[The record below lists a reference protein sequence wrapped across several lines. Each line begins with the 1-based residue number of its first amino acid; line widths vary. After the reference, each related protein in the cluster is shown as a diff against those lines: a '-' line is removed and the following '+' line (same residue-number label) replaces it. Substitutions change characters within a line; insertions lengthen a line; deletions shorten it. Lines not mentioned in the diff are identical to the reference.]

1 MLTTPNSLYKT
12 GVAVGLVW
20 AGVCALLSL
29 YTMYL
34 LSALYLERKR
44 AMVGAQ

>member
-12 GVAVGLVW
+12 GMAVGVVW
-20 AGVCALLSL
+20 AVGCALVSL

-44 AMVGAQ
+44 SMVS

>member
-12 GVAVGLVW
+12 GMAVGVVWSVGCSLV
-20 AGVCALLSL
+20 SL

-44 AMVGAQ
+44 AMVS

>member
-1 MLTTPNSLYKT
+1 MLTTPNSLYKA
-12 GVAVGLVW
+12 GMAVGIVW
-20 AGVCALLSL
+20 AVGCTLISL

-44 AMVGAQ
+44 ALVS